1 MLSEA
6 PTESMADGW
15 ERLGMFWN
23 LLESAVAGHEVPEM
37 ERLL

>member
-6 PTESMADGW
+6 PAESMADGCKS
-15 ERLGMFWN
+15 LGMFWN